1 MPLVLPTPLKFPL
14 MINLMK
20 APCYKCDKR
29 QIKCHSWC
37 KAYAEYTRIRKDFNE
52 KNRELDLTYQDYR
65 NSIKDIDFKLKI
77 K

>member
-1 MPLVLPTPLKFPL
+1 
-14 MINLMK
+14 MINPMK
-20 APCYKCDKR
+20 APCYKCEYRKTR
-29 QIKCHSWC
+29 CHSWC
-37 KAYAEYTRIRKDFNE
+37 KAYAEYKRIRKDFNE